1 MPHPRMHV
9 CLGALDMI
17 VQVIPEEL
25 DMGYSTRCDRTV
37 REVAGE
43 EDESNVADILAV
55 AQAWE
60 VTNFKW
66 RIAT

>member
-1 MPHPRMHV
+1 
-9 CLGALDMI
+9 MI

>member
-25 DMGYSTRCDRTV
+25 DMGDSTRCDRTV

-43 EDESNVADILAV
+43 EDESNVANILAV
-55 AQAWE
+55 TQAWE
-60 VTNFKW
+60 VTDFKW

>member
-37 REVAGE
+37 REVTGE

-55 AQAWE
+55 TQAWE

-66 RIAT
+66 RIAA